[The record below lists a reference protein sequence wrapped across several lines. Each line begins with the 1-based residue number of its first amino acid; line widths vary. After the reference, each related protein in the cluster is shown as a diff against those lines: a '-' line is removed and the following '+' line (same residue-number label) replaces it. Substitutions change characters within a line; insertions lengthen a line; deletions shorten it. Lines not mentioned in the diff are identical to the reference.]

1 MTKPYINPLG
11 FIHRHTSN
19 GVRFLLTNPDDSR
32 TLRIGTPVTVSQPSS
47 DGVAVA
53 KTRGKI
59 VAVGYATATFIINET
74 DIGKNW
80 PENEATLREKT
91 PVYLAKG
98 NSFEPDP
105 SRALTAEQM
114 ERLRRLSR
122 KYHDILRDARNSN
135 EIPPETTRYRQ
146 PLASS
151 LEPRS
156 YPQQL
161 DE

>member
-19 GVRFLLTNPDDSR
+19 GVRFLLTSPDDSR

-47 DGVAVA
+47 DGLAVA

-59 VAVGYATATFIINET
+59 VAVGYATATFIIDET
-74 DIGKNW
+74 DIAENW

-91 PVYLAKG
+91 PVYLAKE

-105 SRALTAEQM
+105 SRTLTPQQM

-122 KYHDILRDARNSN
+122 EYRDILRNARHAREITSNS
-135 EIPPETTRYRQ
+135 THRQ
-146 PLASS
+146 PLQGPT
-151 LEPRS
+151 EHPP

>member
-32 TLRIGTPVTVSQPSS
+32 TLQIGTPVTVSQPSS
-47 DGVAVA
+47 DGGAVA

-59 VAVGYATATFIINET
+59 VAVGYATATFIINEM
-74 DIGKNW
+74 DIAENW

-91 PVYLAKG
+91 PVYLAKE

-105 SRALTAEQM
+105 SRTLTAEQM
-114 ERLRRLSR
+114 ERLRHLSR
-122 KYHDILRDARNSN
+122 KYRDILRNARRSN
-135 EIPPETTRYRQ
+135 EIPPDANHNRQ

-151 LEPRS
+151 SEPRP